1 MGYMHINNLYSDP
14 RIMAFKQVWALEKA
28 DGTSCHISLHDNKLH
43 FFSGGEKHENLIK
56 LFDEHEL
63 QHKFED
69 LGHSEVT
76 VFGEGYGG
84 KCQGMSKVY
93 GKEFRFVAFEVKI
106 GESWLDVP
114 KANEVV
120 LALGLRFVD
129 FKLIDATAEAVNAER
144 DRPSVEAERNGMGV
158 QKREGVVLRPPFEVR
173 LNNGERLI
181 AKHKNAEF
189 CETTSKR
196 EVNPDKQQV
205 LADAGAVAIEWVTDR
220 RLEHVID
227 GCRATL
233 GRDLG
238 VQDTGMVI
246 KAMIEDVQRES
257 AVANEVVW
265 SKDVQRAVG
274 NAAAKLFKKT
284 VTAISINN

>member
-1 MGYMHINNLYSDP
+1 MGYMHINNLYADP
-14 RIMAFKQVWALEKA
+14 RIMAFKQVWALEKIH
-28 DGTSCHISLHDNKLH
+28 GTSCHISFSDGKLR
-43 FFSGGEKHENLIK
+43 FFSGGEKQEHFIG

-63 QHKFED
+63 QCKFED
-69 LGHSEVT
+69 LGHGEVT

-84 KCQGMSKVY
+84 RCQGMSKVY
-93 GKEFRFVAFEVKI
+93 GKELRFVVFDVKI
-106 GESWLDVP
+106 GESWLDIP
-114 KANEVV
+114 KANEIA

-129 FKLIDATAEAVNAER
+129 FKLIDATVEAVNAER

-173 LNNGERLI
+173 INNGERLI

-189 CETTSKR
+189 CETASKR

-205 LADAGAVAIEWVTDR
+205 LADAEAVALEWVTDR
-220 RLEHVID
+220 RLEHVMD
-227 GCRATL
+227 RCRAAL
-233 GRDLG
+233 SRDLG

-246 KAMIEDVQRES
+246 KAMIEDVQREAS
-257 AVANEVVW
+257 VANEVVW

-284 VTAISINN
+284 VMAIPSNS